1 MIQKKRI
8 LAAALSAALMAGTLA
23 GCGASAA
30 GNDEAADGE
39 KIQIQYWH
47 INSENQGGAAVQEFI
62 DTFNA
67 SQDEIEVEAGS
78 TPAMMNCS
86 RTSRPIPLRA
96 MRPLSSRCPVQH

>member
-1 MIQKKRI
+1 MMIQKKRI

-47 INSENQGGAAVQEFI
+47 INS
-62 DTFNA
+62 
-67 SQDEIEVEAGS
+67 
-78 TPAMMNCS
+78 
-86 RTSRPIPLRA
+86 
-96 MRPLSSRCPVQH
+96 